1 MNGTVLAFNNSQQ
14 EISFIEEKK
23 LLDEERSSNQS
34 RSLHAKANSRYFE
47 PVGRISDMEE
57 H

>member
-34 RSLHAKANSRYFE
+34 KSLHA
-47 PVGRISDMEE
+47 
-57 H
+57 